1 MKRFHSALFLASVAS
16 MALAS
21 GASAQIATPG
31 PNDGDPRLHGAG
43 ATAVQEIVQDE
54 IDATTISDP
63 NFAAAYL
70 ATGSGLGRQAFRNV
84 TNQLPG
90 QPTWDTVQYA
100 FSESGT
106 SASELTQYNTN
117 VGSYGLKPIQVPK
130 FVLPIALAYNPVY
143 ARNTATSTDYRFR
156 VNPAF
161 AAATTQINGVNVGGL
176 RMTRPIVCG
185 IFNGTITNWND
196 TALTNANGTLSLGD
210 PADTTFS
217 TVGAPIRLVGRMDRS
232 GTTDIFTRAMKA
244 HCDAILTEPI
254 NKYDTNAEA
263 LPYAR
268 VAGAADFSGV
278 RADTPYSLTSTAP
291 LAGPINSIG
300 NRYYDPVTNTTPSV
314 PGGLDPNPAPGAN
327 GTGLFLMADGSS
339 RVAAAIAA
347 APDIGTT
354 RVVNGKVGY
363 IGADFI
369 VNAVSGNPNLHAA
382 ALNRPSAAGTWHL
395 PSAAAATANLN
406 PVNPPE
412 SNNSG
417 AFANF
422 GTDVRNGITMAR
434 ANPLSWHNV
443 LSGMPAAN
451 AGYPITG
458 ASNMLLHT
466 CYKPTNYPSIR
477 KWLELNIGIPDDR
490 FTNATTGLMAQ
501 SNIGALPT
509 RWQNAVN
516 QTFILNSTQVSN
528 GQTLGALDLWM
539 EAAAASGKDH
549 CNVSTLPGETQPGM

>member
-1 MKRFHSALFLASVAS
+1 MTIASA
-16 MALAS
+16 
-21 GASAQIATPG
+21 ASAQTTPG

-43 ATAVQEIVQDE
+43 SSAVQEVVWDE
-54 IDATTISDP
+54 INGLPI
-63 NFAAAYL
+63 AYL
-70 ATGSGLGRQAFRNV
+70 PVGSGSGREAFRRI

-90 QPTWDTVQYA
+90 QPTWDTVQFA
-100 FSESGT
+100 FSETGT
-106 SASELTQYNTN
+106 SANELSQYNMN

-130 FVLPIALAYNPVY
+130 FVLPVALAYNPVY
-143 ARNTATSTDYRFR
+143 ATQDGNQYRFR

-161 AAATTQINGVNVGGL
+161 AASTTQINGVNVGGL
-176 RMTRPIVCG
+176 RLPRAAYCG
-185 IFNGTITNWND
+185 IFNGTITNWNNAVLQ
-196 TALTNANGTLSLGD
+196 TANGNLSLGD
-210 PADTTFS
+210 ALDTSWS

-254 NKYDTNAEA
+254 NKYDTNAEV

-268 VAGAADFSGV
+268 VAGAADFSSV
-278 RADTPYSLTSTAP
+278 RADTPYSLSSTAP
-291 LAGPINSIG
+291 VAGTTNMIG
-300 NRYYDPVTNTTPSV
+300 NQWYDVSTNSTPSV
-314 PGGLDPNPAPGAN
+314 PGGLASNPQPGAN

-382 ALNRPSAAGTWHL
+382 ALNRPSAPGTWHL

-406 PVNPPE
+406 PVLPPE
-412 SNNSG
+412 SSSTG
-417 AFANF
+417 SFFNF
-422 GTDVRNGITMAR
+422 GTDVRDGITMAR
-434 ANPLSWHNV
+434 ANPLSWYKV
-443 LSGMPAAN
+443 LSSMPAAHT
-451 AGYPITG
+451 GYPITG
-458 ASNMLLHT
+458 TSQMLLHT

-490 FTNATTGLMAQ
+490 FINATTGLMAQ

-509 RWQNAVN
+509 PWRNAVN
-516 QTFILNSTQVSN
+516 QTFILNSNQMSN
-528 GQTLGALDLWM
+528 GQRLGNLDLWM
-539 EAAAASGKDH
+539 EAAGPTPDH